1 MRIGGSAGVAR
12 RVLVEHPFGGAT
24 LHELSIVDG
33 AVAVATSGVSRRSW
47 RDAAGAAT
55 HHLLDPATGRPAWTG
70 VVQVT
75 ALAPTALE
83 AETLAKSALLAGPLR
98 GRERLVHGGVLVLDP
113 VAALALHGLSL
124 PGDGWLRPA
133 LAGIAV
139 PFAGSYRPLWTALG
153 IVAGYGLAALSL
165 SYYARARIGVARWRA
180 LHRFVAAFWLLGV
193 VHVLDA
199 GTDAGQPWFLLLATI
214 VVLPP
219 SVLLA
224 VRWRQRLQLPLA
236 DGLAPRSPA
245 A

>member
-1 MRIGGSAGVAR
+1 MTDATTHLFWITSRAAGISALVLASVAVAAGLAIGMPRGRPSGRPAQLR
-12 RVLVEHPFGGAT
+12 T
-24 LHELSIVDG
+24 LHEALSL
-33 AVAVATSGVSRRSW
+33 ATVAT
-47 RDAAGAAT
+47 
-55 HHLLDPATGRPAWTG
+55 
-70 VVQVT
+70 
-75 ALAPTALE
+75 
-83 AETLAKSALLAGPLR
+83 
-98 GRERLVHGGVLVLDP
+98 
-113 VAALALHGLSL
+113 LALHGLSL
-124 PGDGWLRPA
+124 LGDGWLGPG

-139 PFAGSYRPLWTALG
+139 PFAGSYRPLWTGLG

-193 VHVLDA
+193 VHVLGA

-224 VRWRQRLQLPLA
+224 VRWRQRLQPPLV